1 MPEHEVIGGAAAY
14 VDAEGANRIAWNGQV
29 IDFTNEEAERL
40 MAIGMLRDVEAEQA
54 AAEKVEADRLAAR
67 EIEDQR
73 IADEAERVAGEQEAA
88 AVAMSSDPPEGV
100 RAGQIRER
108 LVEQG
113 IDPGTAQSRVD
124 LWALLPAESRGPFNT
139 A

>member
-14 VDAEGANRIAWNGQV
+14 VDKEGQNRIAWLGDV
-29 IDFTNEEAERL
+29 IDFTDEEAERL

-67 EIEDQR
+67 AIEDQR
-73 IADEAERVAGEQEAA
+73 IADEKERIEGEAA
-88 AVAMSSDPPEGV
+88 ANAEAMSSDPPEGV

-108 LVEQG
+108 LVELG
-113 IDPGTAQSRVD
+113 IDPGSAQSRVD
-124 LWALLPAESRGPFNT
+124 LWALVPAENRGPFNT

>member
-14 VDAEGANRIAWNGQV
+14 VDKEGVERWAYAGQR
-29 IDFTNEEAERL
+29 IDFTDDEAERL

-54 AAEKVEADRLAAR
+54 AAEATEAARLAER
-67 EIEDQR
+67 EAEDQR
-73 IADEAERVAGEQEAA
+73 IADEAERVAGEQEATA
-88 AVAMSSDPPEGV
+88 AAMSSDPPEGV

-108 LVEQG
+108 LVELG
-113 IDPGTAQSRVD
+113 IDPGSAQSRVD
-124 LWALLPAESRGPFNT
+124 LWALLPAENRGPFNT